1 MNIRNIIIGI
11 VVLLV
16 LGGVFVAMG
25 GGTTLGIVAKPTPT
39 PISALSELDY
49 LVTASGTFLPAKRA
63 SLSFTIQGQVIQV
76 VVKVGDTVKRGDV
89 LIRLDS
95 GELEAAVAQA
105 KAAVALAEANLA
117 QLKAGASKEDIAA
130 AEATLDTARAQLAKA
145 RAGATAEDV
154 AIAQAALVRAE
165 AVLRDAQSAYDKVRG
180 NPDVGM
186 YPQSQALHLAT
197 QEYRIAKARYD
208 QVIKGPTAEDVRIAE
223 MGVAAAQANLN
234 RVKQKARP
242 EEIAAAQARLDQA
255 QAALQ
260 QAQATVANTILKAP
274 FDGTVVAINIKEGEA
289 VVLGT
294 PAVITLG
301 DLTTLRLETDDL
313 SETNIARVQVGQSAN
328 VTFESL
334 QGKTFKGKVT
344 SIAPIA
350 TAKSGGTNY
359 TVYVEIPN
367 ADPVLRWGMTGRV
380 EIDTKQ

>member
-1 MNIRNIIIGI
+1 
-11 VVLLV
+11 
-16 LGGVFVAMG
+16 
-25 GGTTLGIVAKPTPT
+25 
-39 PISALSELDY
+39 
-49 LVTASGTFLPAKRA
+49 
-63 SLSFTIQGQVIQV
+63 
-76 VVKVGDTVKRGDV
+76 
-89 LIRLDS
+89 
-95 GELEAAVAQA
+95 
-105 KAAVALAEANLA
+105 LAEANLA